1 MPTYEDFNAI
11 VDGMKAVLTTNITS
25 LGGTAG
31 TTQILEGDELP
42 AAIRTFPT
50 IYIIPLGGGPDQITT
65 KQSNSPRFHEFS
77 VIIAGA
83 YKSATIPSML
93 RTVRNYGFAAA
104 DIFSLSGQ
112 AVSGVYYDQD
122 GKVDTTKAIKAYCI
136 NPKVSTGYHQVK
148 DYFVVTW
155 TLELSVKM
163 VTN

>member
-1 MPTYEDFNAI
+1 MPTSEDFNAI

-31 TTQILEGDELP
+31 TTPILEGDEMP
-42 AAIRTFPT
+42 AAIRSFPT

-83 YKSATIPSML
+83 YKSATISSML
-93 RTVRNYGFAAA
+93 RTVRNYGFAAM
-104 DIFSLSGQ
+104 DMFSLHGQ

-122 GKVDTTKAIKAYCI
+122 GKVDPTKAIKAYCI
-136 NPKVSTGYHQVK
+136 NPKVSTAYHQVK
-148 DYFVVTW
+148 DFFVIIW
-155 TLELSVKM
+155 SLELSVKM